1 MSFSNLAMSPSMK
14 RRGSEIPLSPLGGV
28 SAEDILKQGHLL
40 KQGHMFK
47 NWKMR
52 MFQLC
57 QNNLTYGHL
66 QKGVRG
72 TIPLTDIKQIH
83 PLVDKK
89 GKSVMFE
96 IKTVSESNK
105 KKDYLILCEDD
116 KEREDWIHAIKKAR
130 DDKLAVEG
138 MELFHDI
145 KGRHAETRIEL
156 QREFVALKTKLAKSK
171 SETHLLDI
179 FGKLHHFFN
188 SIHNRS
194 AKADRDAFERQFN
207 VLRAHV
213 RAANPS
219 IWTQTVE
226 HHFSSVQS
234 AAQRETASDFRVR
247 RSTVRSLSFLKN
259 SDDKFDPTMQT
270 PLPRGLGGEKR
281 SSIPSTPKRRGTS
294 SEFVLTTENA
304 LVMLMILSRRVKEP
318 SDYLRKSMSDSIIV
332 THGRYEFLQKIG
344 EGTFACVYRSL
355 KVGTTDLYGSVGEW
369 AKKSYPS
376 NITCK
381 SFTLV
386 TAHSR
391 IIVYDRMLRT
401 YTQ

>member
-1 MSFSNLAMSPSMK
+1 MSFSNILSSPQLSK
-14 RRGSEIPLSPLGGV
+14 RRSSKDAGTPLSPLGGV
-28 SAEDILKQGHLL
+28 RSEDILKQGHLL

-57 QNNLTYGHL
+57 KNNLTYGHL

-72 TIPLTDIKQIH
+72 TIPLGDIKQIH

-96 IKTVSESNK
+96 IKTISSSNK
-105 KKDYLILCEDD
+105 KKDFLILCEDD

-130 DDKLAVEG
+130 DNKLAMEG

-145 KGRHAETRIEL
+145 KGRHSDTRIEL
-156 QREFVALKTKLAKSK
+156 QREFVALKTKLAKAK
-171 SETHLLDI
+171 SEAFLLDI

-194 AKADRDAFERQFN
+194 GKTDREAFERQFN
-207 VLRAHV
+207 FLRAHV

-226 HHFSSVQS
+226 HHFSNVQS
-234 AAQRETASDFRVR
+234 AAQRETASDFRGR
-247 RSTVRSLSFLKN
+247 RSTVRSMSFLKN
-259 SDDKFDPTMQT
+259 SCNDDSFDPTMQT
-270 PLPRGLGGEKR
+270 PLPKGLGGNKR
-281 SSIPSTPKRRGTS
+281 ASVPSTPKRRGTS
-294 SEFVLTTENA
+294 SEFNLTTENA
-304 LVMLMILSRRVKEP
+304 LTVLMILARKCKKP
-318 SDYLRKSMSDSIIV
+318 SDYLRKTICDSVIV

-344 EGTFACVYRSL
+344 EGTFACVYRAL
-355 KVGTTDLYGSVGEW
+355 KVGTTDLYVFSLYL
-369 AKKSYPS
+369 SLS
-376 NITCK
+376 LFLSLSLSI
-381 SFTLV
+381 S
-386 TAHSR
+386 
-391 IIVYDRMLRT
+391 T
-401 YTQ
+401 YSPNSP